1 MLDYAKN
8 LMVGSKKGGK
18 YVGGAF
24 SFAANAVGDMGR
36 YMKQIFDGKDFT
48 DSSGKTVKSMTIGI
62 GAEMKKG
69 SIVHL
74 AI

>member
-1 MLDYAKN
+1 
-8 LMVGSKKGGK
+8 
-18 YVGGAF
+18 
-24 SFAANAVGDMGR
+24 MGR

-69 SIVHL
+69 FDSAFGYFEIISIRRL
-74 AI
+74 RPRRSRKKPRRCLS